1 MASRSHRAGR
11 HRFRAPPR
19 TGTDRWFRRYRF
31 YVIAGWVL
39 ASVLV
44 VALVLASLR
53 TTPPLLPG
61 PPAAITPPTAPAV
74 ILATPV
80 ADPPGLSAE
89 APPRAVTF
97 ERWRYVGFLK
107 STAGEVFSFHA
118 TASSGSAA
126 GGKMVYRAAL
136 LQHGSG
142 KQISE
147 QVAVSGGG
155 TGESANGFVLV
166 TPGWRLSG
174 ESGRHSLSI
183 SGKEMAL
190 ALILDDAA
198 SALELPALSVPALS
212 GRLQQAVRPRMR
224 AEGSVTVAGTSVSVS
239 GEVWFDRQ
247 WGDLDLSAAQVA
259 TFSLLLDDGAALQLC
274 LVEGQGG
281 KPLLRSAVLLKDG
294 GVMPLDETAIRVVAA
309 STWRSPSSGVV
320 YPMDWQLSLP
330 GLGMNVRLQPVIRHS
345 QFNARASGGNVFW
358 LGAVSLAGSPGGVRL
373 AYDETETRCETNNA
387 AANPHAPAWPATARR
402 PCRSCDQA
410 RP

>member
-1 MASRSHRAGR
+1 MVISLAQQGVWG
-11 HRFRAPPR
+11 PPSP
-19 TGTDRWFRRYRF
+19 GTDRWFRRYRF
-31 YVIAGWVL
+31 LVVTGWIL
-39 ASVLV
+39 ASVFV
-44 VALVLASLR
+44 VALVLVSLR
-53 TTPPLLPG
+53 T
-61 PPAAITPPTAPAV
+61 APA
-74 ILATPV
+74 LRSDPPV
-80 ADPPGLSAE
+80 ARAPSAVQVAVAVSAVAIPQFLPAE
-89 APPRAVTF
+89 APPRAVAF
-97 ERWRYVGFLK
+97 ERWRYAGFLK
-107 STAGEVFSFHA
+107 SAAGEVFSFHA
-118 TASSGSAA
+118 SASSGSAA
-126 GGKMVYRAAL
+126 GGKVIYRAAL

-142 KQISE
+142 KQTSE
-147 QVAVSGGG
+147 QAVVAVGGS
-155 TGESANGFVLV
+155 GESASGFALV

-198 SALELPALSVPALS
+198 PAMELPVLGAPALS
-212 GRLQQAVRPRMR
+212 GRLQHVARPRMR

-358 LGAVSLAGSPGGVRL
+358 LGAVSLAGSPGGVGFVEMTGYPVV
-373 AYDETETRCETNNA
+373 AEK
-387 AANPHAPAWPATARR
+387 P
-402 PCRSCDQA
+402 
-410 RP
+410 